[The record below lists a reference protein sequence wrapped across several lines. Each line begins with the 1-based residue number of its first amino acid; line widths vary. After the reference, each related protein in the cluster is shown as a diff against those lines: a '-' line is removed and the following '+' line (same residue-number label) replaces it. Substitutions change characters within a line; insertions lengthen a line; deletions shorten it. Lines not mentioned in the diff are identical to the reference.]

1 MRTKTKVAIVAGAAI
16 MVAGAVATV
25 SVATGGDDSPLTG
38 SALERAT
45 AVALEHTGGVRVVES
60 EAGEGDAAYEVGVLL
75 DDGSVVEVQLDTNFE
90 VTGSGIEPESESESS
105 EGSGESESGTSEEG
119 GADDGS

>member
-1 MRTKTKVAIVAGAAI
+1 MRAKTKVAIVAGAAV

-38 SALERAT
+38 TALERAT

-90 VTGSGIEPESESESS
+90 VTGSGVDAE
-105 EGSGESESGTSEEG
+105 SGEGTAEEVETSGEG
-119 GADDGS
+119 GTDDGS

>member
-1 MRTKTKVAIVAGAAI
+1 MRAKTKVAIVAGAAV

-90 VTGSGIEPESESESS
+90 VTGSGIEPESESS
-105 EGSGESESGTSEEG
+105 EGSGESGTSEEG